1 MTGLFLLVLHPEREI
16 LQGAHLFPLPAPHL
30 LLHVGI
36 TLVREDTLR
45 FRGSAAPVLKPAE
58 GSSRSFSPGEKM
70 HMHPAK
76 ARKKSGKTTI
86 FFRICICRGVSSFFP
101 ASGCLFCFSFVVII
115 EIF

>member
-1 MTGLFLLVLHPEREI
+1 MRTAVITRTTRETD
-16 LQGAHLFPLPAPHL
+16 
-30 LLHVGI
+30 I
-36 TLVREDTLR
+36 TLTLTLD
-45 FRGSAAPVLKPAE
+45 GSGKTSLST
-58 GSSRSFSPGEKM
+58 GIGFFD

>member
-1 MTGLFLLVLHPEREI
+1 MTGSSSSSSIEREI

-45 FRGSAAPVLKPAE
+45 FRGRQLRVETRRRLLPFFFA
-58 GSSRSFSPGEKM
+58 GEKIS